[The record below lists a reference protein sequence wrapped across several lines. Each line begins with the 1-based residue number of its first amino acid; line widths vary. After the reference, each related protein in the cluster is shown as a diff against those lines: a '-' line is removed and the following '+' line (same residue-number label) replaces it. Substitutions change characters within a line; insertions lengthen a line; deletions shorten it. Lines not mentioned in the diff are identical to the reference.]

1 MSRIP
6 SGCKDDPQLREPV
19 NKEDERI
26 TAVNRELLHGGAP
39 GSQVEL
45 ALKSYYTRLPNNVS
59 NVIENRKIR
68 LYFRLWLDSTVY
80 SSSLYRSKKNLTS
93 RTDHYVML
101 IASRYGSI
109 RHQDVWFVLEV
120 LCYFTFLHCGITK
133 FLAIGKLFMTK
144 PGDSMDKFGVPIVER
159 YIVHRW

>member
-1 MSRIP
+1 MTDTYDSTYISHP
-6 SGCKDDPQLREPV
+6 SGCKDAPQLWEPT
-19 NKEDERI
+19 NKEEECID
-26 TAVNRELLHGGAP
+26 ADNREVFHGVP

-80 SSSLYRSKKNLTS
+80 SSSLYKSRKNLTS
-93 RTDHYVML
+93 RAGHYVMF

-109 RHQDVWFVLEV
+109 RHQDVWFVSEV
-120 LCYFTFLHCGITK
+120 LCYYFTHLHCSCSK
-133 FLAIGKLFMTK
+133 
-144 PGDSMDKFGVPIVER
+144 
-159 YIVHRW
+159 